1 MVLQIFFFFFF
12 GGGGQSKQI
21 ALWSM
26 WKWWKDERLIKWDP
40 CDLPAQ
46 ADQYNREYYKKR
58 CSKDY
63 QINVSTQKVICSPDF
78 LANVVDDFS
87 S

>member
-1 MVLQIFFFFFF
+1 M
-12 GGGGQSKQI
+12 
-21 ALWSM
+21 
-26 WKWWKDERLIKWDP
+26 KD

-46 ADQYNREYYKKR
+46 ADQYNREYNKKR